1 MGFHFGETAGTD
13 LGAEHSID
21 GVKAAMEMHAVFYKN
36 ELTFAQETAAAA
48 AVADPTLN
56 GVAAATPTGA
66 NGGYSRAVIGATTAP
81 VDPAG
86 VAVVAYQ
93 IDVGDSNPELKILT
107 DAMTA
112 TNTAAPVVADSTV
125 FYTTADN
132 TAASTS
138 LTPATTANVNM
149 SVL

>member
-48 AVADPTLN
+48 AVA
-56 GVAAATPTGA
+56 AATPTGA
-66 NGGYSRAVIGATTAP
+66 NGGYSRAVIAATTAP
-81 VDPAG
+81 VDPVG

-93 IDVGDSNPELKILT
+93 IDVGASNPELSILT

-112 TNTAAPVVADSTV
+112 QNTNAGGI
-125 FYTTADN
+125 
-132 TAASTS
+132 
-138 LTPATTANVNM
+138 
-149 SVL
+149 